1 MRLSHA
7 LALLHDYPTAHD
19 ASSSLGSLLD
29 PAVVKQAMEKAGVAT
44 LRKRRLPLEMML
56 WCVIGLALFRRMSV
70 WDVVSRMNIM
80 LPGNQ
85 LLVAPSAVVQARQRL
100 GVDAVRQ
107 TFNLTQRAWHAAAE
121 HPTWAGLR
129 VLGVDGVVWRTP
141 DTPENRAHFDS
152 PDNPSGTNGYPKV
165 RMVCQMELT
174 SHLLTGSAMDRYD
187 CAEVTLAQQLIETTP
202 DQSLTLFDRCFYSL
216 GLLHAWQQAGTERHW
231 LIPMKARTRVELIK
245 QLSLKSPE
253 DALVKV
259 ETSSQARKK
268 WPGLPTHMTLRMM
281 TSVIKGKERTV
292 LTSMIDPIRFP
303 AAGIVNLYTHRW
315 EIELSFREM
324 KQTLLDSEYTLR
336 SRLPDMIQQELWGLL
351 LAYNLLRYQMV
362 EMSRHCPGVQPCQMS
377 FTSCTWAIL
386 GFINGI
392 SIERS
397 GNIPRFLAELHA
409 SARHYVLPPRR
420 ENRDYP
426 RELRRKPSKYALKE
440 KVAKPVKKPAKPMK

>member
-1 MRLSHA
+1 MRLFQA
-7 LALLHDYPTAHD
+7 LSLTHELASTPDTAG
-19 ASSSLGSLLD
+19 SLGHLLD
-29 PAVVKQAMEKAGVAT
+29 PDLVKQAMEKAGVAT

-85 LLVAPSAVVQARQRL
+85 PLVAPSAAVQARKRL

-107 TFNLTQRAWHAAAE
+107 TFDLTQQAWHKAAD
-121 HPTWAGLR
+121 HPTWAGLQL
-129 VLGVDGVVWRTP
+129 LGVDGVVWRTP
-141 DTPENRAHFDS
+141 DTPENRTHFDS
-152 PDNPSGTNGYPKV
+152 ADNPSGTNGYPKV

-187 CAEVTLAQQLIETTP
+187 CAEVTLAQRLIETTP
-202 DQSLTLFDRCFYSL
+202 DHSLTLFDRCFYSL

-245 QLSLKSPE
+245 QLSRD
-253 DALVKV
+253 DALVSV
-259 ETSSQARKK
+259 QTSFQARKK
-268 WPGLPTHMTLRMM
+268 WPDLPTHMTLRMM
-281 TSVIKGKERTV
+281 TRTIKGQKRTV
-292 LTSMIDPIRFP
+292 LTSMIDPVRFP

-315 EIELSFREM
+315 EIELGFREM

-336 SRLPDMIQQELWGLL
+336 SRLPDMIEQELWGLL

-362 EMSRHCPGVQPCQMS
+362 EMSRHCPGVEPRQMS

-392 SIERS
+392 SIDRS
-397 GNIPRFLAELHA
+397 GNIPRFVAELHA

-420 ENRDYP
+420 EDRDYP
-426 RELRRKPSKYALKE
+426 RELRRKPTKYPLKE
-440 KVAKPVKKPAKPMK
+440 KVEQPVKKPAKPSK